1 MREYSNAR
9 PMHVLHR
16 VLLRRA
22 DGTDKIKI
30 SFIHRKT
37 QYQTILSPEV
47 WYMIW
52 DKVTKQTARNEG
64 VKEMRKSIAILLSVL
79 LVLSCFA
86 LSACGK
92 DEAAPASETAAAST
106 APASASPTDT
116 ASAAPTATATAAV
129 PAASTEIKSYGYDGQ
144 EEWEAA
150 IYRYLVEEIGQ
161 KQFETGEG
169 IYTVPVVQI
178 IIYRYLVE
186 EIGQKQFETGEGI
199 YTVPVV
205 QIIDLTEAENGG
217 SNVWGCFEVYNYK
230 IEGETLSCVSG
241 GSFPGKMHVA
251 KTANGSVVDDFAVV
265 EDGAN
270 YDSSAKEIFGDRYES
285 FVQESSDENARNAA
299 RKQILANY
307 VKANGLKVTQYQD
320 YGWDPVKLF

>member
-22 DGTDKIKI
+22 DGTDKIKT

-161 KQFETGEG
+161 KH
-169 IYTVPVVQI
+169 
-178 IIYRYLVE
+178 
-186 EIGQKQFETGEGI
+186 FETGEGI

>member
-37 QYQTILSPEV
+37 QYQTTLSPEV
-47 WYMIW
+47 WNMTW

-92 DEAAPASETAAAST
+92 DEAAPASETSAAST

-116 ASAAPTATATAAV
+116 ASAAPTASATATAAV

-161 KQFETGEG
+161 KH
-169 IYTVPVVQI
+169 
-178 IIYRYLVE
+178 
-186 EIGQKQFETGEGI
+186 FETGEGI

-285 FVQESSDENARNAA
+285 FVAESSDENARNAA

>member
-129 PAASTEIKSYGYDGQ
+129 PATSTGINNYGYDGQ
-144 EEWEAA
+144 EDWEAA
-150 IYRYLVEEIGQ
+150 
-161 KQFETGEG
+161 
-169 IYTVPVVQI
+169 
-178 IIYRYLVE
+178 IYRYLVE

>member
-92 DEAAPASETAAAST
+92 DEAAPASETSAAST
-106 APASASPTDT
+106 APASAAPT
-116 ASAAPTATATAAV
+116 ASATATAAV

-144 EEWEAA
+144 EEWQAA

-161 KQFETGEG
+161 KH
-169 IYTVPVVQI
+169 
-178 IIYRYLVE
+178 
-186 EIGQKQFETGEGI
+186 FETGEGI

-285 FVQESSDENARNAA
+285 FVQENSDENARNAA
-299 RKQILANY
+299 RNQVLANY
-307 VKANGLKVTQYQD
+307 VKGNGVKYTQYQD
-320 YGWDPVKLF
+320 DGWDAVKLF

>member
-9 PMHVLHR
+9 PTHVLHR

-22 DGTDKIKI
+22 DGTDKIKT

-47 WYMIW
+47 WNMTW

-79 LVLSCFA
+79 MLLGCLA

-129 PAASTEIKSYGYDGQ
+129 PAASTGINNYGYDGQ
-144 EEWEAA
+144 EDWEAA
-150 IYRYLVEEIGQ
+150 
-161 KQFETGEG
+161 
-169 IYTVPVVQI
+169 
-178 IIYRYLVE
+178 IYRYLVE

>member
-47 WYMIW
+47 WNMTW

-144 EEWEAA
+144 EEWQAA

-161 KQFETGEG
+161 KH
-169 IYTVPVVQI
+169 
-178 IIYRYLVE
+178 
-186 EIGQKQFETGEGI
+186 FETGEGI

>member
-47 WYMIW
+47 WNMTW

-92 DEAAPASETAAAST
+92 DEAAPASETSAAST
-106 APASASPTDT
+106 APASAAPT
-116 ASAAPTATATAAV
+116 ASATATAAV

-144 EEWEAA
+144 EEWQAA
-150 IYRYLVEEIGQ
+150 
-161 KQFETGEG
+161 
-169 IYTVPVVQI
+169 
-178 IIYRYLVE
+178 IYRYLVE

>member
-47 WYMIW
+47 WNMTW

-79 LVLSCFA
+79 MLLGCLA

-92 DEAAPASETAAAST
+92 DEA

-116 ASAAPTATATAAV
+116 ASAAPTATATATV
-129 PAASTEIKSYGYDGQ
+129 PAASTGINNYGYDGQ
-144 EEWEAA
+144 EDWEAA
-150 IYRYLVEEIGQ
+150 
-161 KQFETGEG
+161 
-169 IYTVPVVQI
+169 
-178 IIYRYLVE
+178 IYRYLVE

>member
-9 PMHVLHR
+9 PTHVLHR

-22 DGTDKIKI
+22 DGTDKIKT

-47 WYMIW
+47 WNMTW

-79 LVLSCFA
+79 MLLGCLA

-129 PAASTEIKSYGYDGQ
+129 PAASTGINNYGYDGQ
-144 EEWEAA
+144 EEWQAA
-150 IYRYLVEEIGQ
+150 
-161 KQFETGEG
+161 
-169 IYTVPVVQI
+169 
-178 IIYRYLVE
+178 IYRYLVE

>member
-47 WYMIW
+47 WNMTW

-64 VKEMRKSIAILLSVL
+64 VKEMRRSIAILLSVL
-79 LVLSCFA
+79 MLLGCLA

-129 PAASTEIKSYGYDGQ
+129 PAASTGINNYGYDGQ
-144 EEWEAA
+144 EDWEAA
-150 IYRYLVEEIGQ
+150 
-161 KQFETGEG
+161 
-169 IYTVPVVQI
+169 
-178 IIYRYLVE
+178 IYRYLVE

>member
-178 IIYRYLVE
+178 I
-186 EIGQKQFETGEGI
+186 
-199 YTVPVV
+199 
-205 QIIDLTEAENGG
+205 DLTEAENGG

-320 YGWDPVKLF
+320 YGWAPVKLF

>member
-47 WYMIW
+47 WNMTW
-52 DKVTKQTARNEG
+52 DKVTKKTARNEG

-79 LVLSCFA
+79 MLLGCLA

-144 EEWEAA
+144 EDWEAA
-150 IYRYLVEEIGQ
+150 
-161 KQFETGEG
+161 
-169 IYTVPVVQI
+169 
-178 IIYRYLVE
+178 IYRYLVE

>member
-16 VLLRRA
+16 MLLRRA

-47 WYMIW
+47 WNMTW

-64 VKEMRKSIAILLSVL
+64 VKEMRRSIAILLSVL
-79 LVLSCFA
+79 MLLGCLA

-92 DEAAPASETAAAST
+92 DEAAPASETSAAST

-116 ASAAPTATATAAV
+116 ASAAPTASATATAAV

-144 EEWEAA
+144 EEWQAA
-150 IYRYLVEEIGQ
+150 
-161 KQFETGEG
+161 
-169 IYTVPVVQI
+169 
-178 IIYRYLVE
+178 IYRYLVE

>member
-1 MREYSNAR
+1 
-9 PMHVLHR
+9 
-16 VLLRRA
+16 
-22 DGTDKIKI
+22 
-30 SFIHRKT
+30 
-37 QYQTILSPEV
+37 
-47 WYMIW
+47 
-52 DKVTKQTARNEG
+52 
-64 VKEMRKSIAILLSVL
+64 MRKSIAILLSVL

-92 DEAAPASETAAAST
+92 DEAAPASETSAAST

-116 ASAAPTATATAAV
+116 ASAAPTASATATAAV

-144 EEWEAA
+144 EEWQAA
-150 IYRYLVEEIGQ
+150 
-161 KQFETGEG
+161 
-169 IYTVPVVQI
+169 
-178 IIYRYLVE
+178 IYRYLVE

-285 FVQESSDENARNAA
+285 FVAESSDENARNAA

>member
-64 VKEMRKSIAILLSVL
+64 VKEMRKSIAILLSLL

-150 IYRYLVEEIGQ
+150 
-161 KQFETGEG
+161 
-169 IYTVPVVQI
+169 
-178 IIYRYLVE
+178 IYRYLVE

>member
-9 PMHVLHR
+9 PTHVLHR

-22 DGTDKIKI
+22 DGTDKIKT

-47 WYMIW
+47 WNMTW

-79 LVLSCFA
+79 MLLGCLA

-129 PAASTEIKSYGYDGQ
+129 PAAS
-144 EEWEAA
+144 
-150 IYRYLVEEIGQ
+150 
-161 KQFETGEG
+161 
-169 IYTVPVVQI
+169 
-178 IIYRYLVE
+178 
-186 EIGQKQFETGEGI
+186 
-199 YTVPVV
+199 
-205 QIIDLTEAENGG
+205 AENGG

>member
-92 DEAAPASETAAAST
+92 DEAAPASETAAANT

-129 PAASTEIKSYGYDGQ
+129 PAASTGINNYGYDGQ
-144 EEWEAA
+144 EDWEAA
-150 IYRYLVEEIGQ
+150 
-161 KQFETGEG
+161 
-169 IYTVPVVQI
+169 
-178 IIYRYLVE
+178 IYRYLVE

>member
-79 LVLSCFA
+79 MLLGCLA

-150 IYRYLVEEIGQ
+150 
-161 KQFETGEG
+161 
-169 IYTVPVVQI
+169 
-178 IIYRYLVE
+178 IYRYLVE

>member
-92 DEAAPASETAAAST
+92 DEAAPASETSAAST
-106 APASASPTDT
+106 APASAAPT
-116 ASAAPTATATAAV
+116 ASATATAAV

-144 EEWEAA
+144 EEWQAA

-161 KQFETGEG
+161 KH
-169 IYTVPVVQI
+169 
-178 IIYRYLVE
+178 
-186 EIGQKQFETGEGI
+186 FETGEGI

>member
-47 WYMIW
+47 WNMTW

-79 LVLSCFA
+79 MLLGCLA

-150 IYRYLVEEIGQ
+150 
-161 KQFETGEG
+161 
-169 IYTVPVVQI
+169 
-178 IIYRYLVE
+178 IYRYLVE

>member
-37 QYQTILSPEV
+37 QYQTILSPKV
-47 WYMIW
+47 WNMTW
-52 DKVTKQTARNEG
+52 DKVTKHTARNEG

-92 DEAAPASETAAAST
+92 DEAAPASETSAAST
-106 APASASPTDT
+106 APASAAPT
-116 ASAAPTATATAAV
+116 ASATATAAV

-144 EEWEAA
+144 EEWQAA

-161 KQFETGEG
+161 KH
-169 IYTVPVVQI
+169 
-178 IIYRYLVE
+178 
-186 EIGQKQFETGEGI
+186 FETGEGI

>member
-144 EEWEAA
+144 EEWQAA

-161 KQFETGEG
+161 KH
-169 IYTVPVVQI
+169 
-178 IIYRYLVE
+178 
-186 EIGQKQFETGEGI
+186 FETGEGI

>member
-22 DGTDKIKI
+22 DGTDKIKT

-47 WYMIW
+47 WNITW

-64 VKEMRKSIAILLSVL
+64 VKEMRRSIAILLSVL
-79 LVLSCFA
+79 MLLGCLA

-92 DEAAPASETAAAST
+92 DEAAPASETDAAST

-116 ASAAPTATATAAV
+116 ASAAPTATATAAM
-129 PAASTEIKSYGYDGQ
+129 PAASTGINNYGYDGQ
-144 EEWEAA
+144 EDWEAA
-150 IYRYLVEEIGQ
+150 
-161 KQFETGEG
+161 
-169 IYTVPVVQI
+169 
-178 IIYRYLVE
+178 IYRYLVE

>member
-47 WYMIW
+47 WNITW

-64 VKEMRKSIAILLSVL
+64 VKEMRRSIAILLSVL
-79 LVLSCFA
+79 MLLGCLA

-92 DEAAPASETAAAST
+92 DEAAPASETDAAST

-129 PAASTEIKSYGYDGQ
+129 PAASTGINNYGYDGQ
-144 EEWEAA
+144 EDWEAA
-150 IYRYLVEEIGQ
+150 
-161 KQFETGEG
+161 
-169 IYTVPVVQI
+169 
-178 IIYRYLVE
+178 IYRYLVE

-285 FVQESSDENARNAA
+285 FVAESSDENARNAA

>member
-47 WYMIW
+47 WNITW

-92 DEAAPASETAAAST
+92 DEAAPASETSAAST
-106 APASASPTDT
+106 APASAAPT
-116 ASAAPTATATAAV
+116 ASATATAAV

-144 EEWEAA
+144 EEWQAA
-150 IYRYLVEEIGQ
+150 
-161 KQFETGEG
+161 
-169 IYTVPVVQI
+169 
-178 IIYRYLVE
+178 IYRYLVE

>member
-1 MREYSNAR
+1 
-9 PMHVLHR
+9 
-16 VLLRRA
+16 
-22 DGTDKIKI
+22 
-30 SFIHRKT
+30 
-37 QYQTILSPEV
+37 
-47 WYMIW
+47 
-52 DKVTKQTARNEG
+52 
-64 VKEMRKSIAILLSVL
+64 MRKSIAILLSVL

-129 PAASTEIKSYGYDGQ
+129 PAASTGINNYGYDGQ
-144 EEWEAA
+144 EDWEAA
-150 IYRYLVEEIGQ
+150 
-161 KQFETGEG
+161 
-169 IYTVPVVQI
+169 
-178 IIYRYLVE
+178 IYRYLVE

>member
-22 DGTDKIKI
+22 DGTDKIKT

-47 WYMIW
+47 WNMIW

-129 PAASTEIKSYGYDGQ
+129 PATSTGINNYGYDGQ
-144 EEWEAA
+144 EDWEAA
-150 IYRYLVEEIGQ
+150 
-161 KQFETGEG
+161 
-169 IYTVPVVQI
+169 
-178 IIYRYLVE
+178 IYRYLVE

>member
-47 WYMIW
+47 WNITW

-64 VKEMRKSIAILLSVL
+64 VKEMRRSIAILLSVL
-79 LVLSCFA
+79 MLLGCLA

-150 IYRYLVEEIGQ
+150 
-161 KQFETGEG
+161 
-169 IYTVPVVQI
+169 
-178 IIYRYLVE
+178 IYRYLVE

>member
-92 DEAAPASETAAAST
+92 DEAAPASETSAAST
-106 APASASPTDT
+106 APASAAPT
-116 ASAAPTATATAAV
+116 ASATATAAV

-144 EEWEAA
+144 EEWQAA

-161 KQFETGEG
+161 KH
-169 IYTVPVVQI
+169 
-178 IIYRYLVE
+178 
-186 EIGQKQFETGEGI
+186 FETGEGI

-285 FVQESSDENARNAA
+285 FVAESSDENARNAA

>member
-30 SFIHRKT
+30 SFIHRRT

-47 WYMIW
+47 WNMTW

-64 VKEMRKSIAILLSVL
+64 VKEMRRSIAILLSVL
-79 LVLSCFA
+79 MLLGCLA

-129 PAASTEIKSYGYDGQ
+129 PAASTGINNYGYDGQ
-144 EEWEAA
+144 EDWEAA
-150 IYRYLVEEIGQ
+150 
-161 KQFETGEG
+161 
-169 IYTVPVVQI
+169 
-178 IIYRYLVE
+178 IYRYLVE

>member
-47 WYMIW
+47 WYRIW

-92 DEAAPASETAAAST
+92 DEAAPASETSAAST
-106 APASASPTDT
+106 APASAAPT
-116 ASAAPTATATAAV
+116 ASATATAAV

-150 IYRYLVEEIGQ
+150 
-161 KQFETGEG
+161 
-169 IYTVPVVQI
+169 
-178 IIYRYLVE
+178 IYRYLVE

>member
-9 PMHVLHR
+9 PTHVLHR

-47 WYMIW
+47 WNMTW

-79 LVLSCFA
+79 MLLGCLA

-129 PAASTEIKSYGYDGQ
+129 PAASTGINNYGYDGQ
-144 EEWEAA
+144 EDWEAA
-150 IYRYLVEEIGQ
+150 
-161 KQFETGEG
+161 
-169 IYTVPVVQI
+169 
-178 IIYRYLVE
+178 IYRYLVE

>member
-47 WYMIW
+47 WNITW

-64 VKEMRKSIAILLSVL
+64 VKEMRRSIAILLSVL
-79 LVLSCFA
+79 MLLGCLA

-92 DEAAPASETAAAST
+92 DEAAPASETDAAST

-116 ASAAPTATATAAV
+116 ASAAPTATATAAM
-129 PAASTEIKSYGYDGQ
+129 PAASTGINNYGYDGQ
-144 EEWEAA
+144 EDWEAA
-150 IYRYLVEEIGQ
+150 
-161 KQFETGEG
+161 
-169 IYTVPVVQI
+169 
-178 IIYRYLVE
+178 IYRYLVE

>member
-9 PMHVLHR
+9 PTHVLHR

-178 IIYRYLVE
+178 I
-186 EIGQKQFETGEGI
+186 
-199 YTVPVV
+199 
-205 QIIDLTEAENGG
+205 DLTEAENGG

>member
-22 DGTDKIKI
+22 DGTDKIKRN
-30 SFIHRKT
+30 FVHRKT
-37 QYQTILSPEV
+37 QYQTTLSPEV
-47 WYMIW
+47 WNMTW
-52 DKVTKQTARNEG
+52 EKVTKQTARNEG

-92 DEAAPASETAAAST
+92 DEAAPASETSAAST

-116 ASAAPTATATAAV
+116 ASAAPTASATATAAV

-144 EEWEAA
+144 EEWQAA
-150 IYRYLVEEIGQ
+150 
-161 KQFETGEG
+161 
-169 IYTVPVVQI
+169 
-178 IIYRYLVE
+178 IYRYLVE

-205 QIIDLTEAENGG
+205 QIIDLTKAENGG

-285 FVQESSDENARNAA
+285 FVAESSDENARNAA

>member
-9 PMHVLHR
+9 PTHVLHR

-22 DGTDKIKI
+22 DGTDKIKT

-47 WYMIW
+47 WNMTW

-129 PAASTEIKSYGYDGQ
+129 PATSTGINNYGYDGQ
-144 EEWEAA
+144 EDWEAA
-150 IYRYLVEEIGQ
+150 
-161 KQFETGEG
+161 
-169 IYTVPVVQI
+169 
-178 IIYRYLVE
+178 IYRYLVE

>member
-22 DGTDKIKI
+22 DGTDKIKT

-47 WYMIW
+47 WNMTW

-92 DEAAPASETAAAST
+92 DEAAPASETSAAST
-106 APASASPTDT
+106 APASAAPT
-116 ASAAPTATATAAV
+116 ASATATAAV

-144 EEWEAA
+144 EEWQAA

-161 KQFETGEG
+161 KH
-169 IYTVPVVQI
+169 
-178 IIYRYLVE
+178 
-186 EIGQKQFETGEGI
+186 FETGEGI

>member
-47 WYMIW
+47 WNMTW
-52 DKVTKQTARNEG
+52 DKVTKKTARNEG

-144 EEWEAA
+144 EDWEAA

-161 KQFETGEG
+161 KH
-169 IYTVPVVQI
+169 
-178 IIYRYLVE
+178 
-186 EIGQKQFETGEGI
+186 FETGEGI

>member
-92 DEAAPASETAAAST
+92 DEATPASETADAST

-150 IYRYLVEEIGQ
+150 
-161 KQFETGEG
+161 
-169 IYTVPVVQI
+169 
-178 IIYRYLVE
+178 IYRYLVE

>member
-37 QYQTILSPEV
+37 QSQTTLSPEV
-47 WYMIW
+47 WNMTW
-52 DKVTKQTARNEG
+52 DKVTKQTAMDEG
-64 VKEMRKSIAILLSVL
+64 VKEMRRSIAILLSVL

-150 IYRYLVEEIGQ
+150 
-161 KQFETGEG
+161 
-169 IYTVPVVQI
+169 
-178 IIYRYLVE
+178 IYRYLVE